1 MKINKE
7 NRQLNQSIIVNN
19 PETFEHLEKKNL
31 GRKPLYT
38 QWLTEE
44 GLGQVR
50 IWAEEGNINK
60 EIANKMG
67 INNATLYEWQ
77 NRFSEFADAIK
88 KGKKVIDEQVEN
100 SLLKRAMG
108 YQYEE
113 ETWGTNHEGDMVV
126 VKRVIKSQAPDVA
139 AQIFWLKN
147 RNPKEWRD
155 KVEFLNDHSGTITVE
170 MGDLAKWSN

>member
-1 MKINKE
+1 MVENTVSHEVIRKTRKQKKI
-7 NRQLNQSIIVNN
+7 
-19 PETFEHLEKKNL
+19 
-31 GRKPLYT
+31 GRPPMYT
-38 QWLTEE
+38 QWITEE
-44 GLGQVR
+44 GLTQVKK
-50 IWAEEGNINK
+50 WAEEGLINK
-60 EIANKMG
+60 QIAHKMG

-77 NRFSEFADAIK
+77 DRFPEFADALK

-113 ETWGTNHEGDMVV
+113 ETWGKNQLGEIVI
-126 VKRVIKSQAPDVA
+126 VKRIVKSQAPDVT

-155 KVEFLNDHSGTITVE
+155 KVEVKNEHEGTITVE
-170 MGDLAKWSN
+170 MGEMDKWSK